1 MHWLEVAQLLGTFS
15 VLVLGFGFTHDYIQE
30 KKNPGGNRGRAD
42 KR

>member
-1 MHWLEVAQLLGTFS
+1 MPFIEVALFISLWSAFMLAGA
-15 VLVLGFGFTHDYIQE
+15 VIVDK

>member
-1 MHWLEVAQLLGTFS
+1 MSAAEVALLLGTFS
-15 VLVLGFGFTHDYIQE
+15 ALLLAFGFTHDYIQE